1 MKKIYLILAHNNP
14 VLLERLICRLHDGAS
29 SFIVHLDAK
38 TDFRQFKF
46 LEALPHVELVA
57 DRVRI
62 SWGGIGC
69 VIATLKCM
77 EMAILNHKEGTVIL
91 LSGQD
96 YPVKSN
102 GQIDSYLSN
111 HRGNVFMETRYLK
124 DRGHHSDRER
134 KYKVEISENKG
145 GIIMVAPGL
154 SRLLVILMLRRTIS
168 LSFALRIATKKRKKL
183 HIPFCTGSQW
193 WAMDIQRLT
202 ELLAYIDDNKAALI
216 NHYRDSFI
224 ADEAFFQTV
233 AMHVWGQVEGVILPS
248 LTFHHFEKH
257 APSPIVFK
265 SMHQLVVLQSLPN
278 RTLFARK
285 FDANSGK
292 LIDALDALNAA
303 R

>member
-1 MKKIYLILAHNNP
+1 MKKIYLILAYRAP
-14 VLLERLICRLHDGAS
+14 VHLERMICRLHDDAS

-38 TDFRQFKF
+38 SDFRQFKF

-57 DRVRI
+57 DRVRV
-62 SWGGIGC
+62 SWGGIGG

-77 EMAILNHKEGTVIL
+77 EMAMLNHKEGMVIL

-145 GIIMVAPGL
+145 DMMMVAPGL
-154 SRLLVILMLRRTIS
+154 SRPLVSLLLRRKIS
-168 LSFALRIATKKRKKL
+168 LSHALRIATKKRKKL

-193 WAMDIQRLT
+193 WAMDMQRLT
-202 ELLAYIDDNKAALI
+202 ELLDYTADNKEALM

-224 ADEAFFQTV
+224 SDEAFLQPV
-233 AMHVWGQVEGVILPS
+233 AMHLWGQVEGGILPS
-248 LTFHHFEKH
+248 LTFHHFEKG
-257 APSPIVFK
+257 AASPIVFK
-265 SMHQLVVLQSLPN
+265 SIHQLDVLQSLPN

-285 FDANSGK
+285 FDTNSGK
-292 LIDALDALNAA
+292 LLDALDTLHEA